1 MHVHRPLRA
10 LLPAVVL
17 GAALLAP
24 GSALAAAP
32 QSTAAALESPQTRV
46 HDGGGMDL
54 VGRVTSSDR
63 DDTGHRVVLESR
75 GPGQDTWQQMS
86 ASTTSGDPRRH
97 TDGAALWHVS
107 SLHRDDGFRLV
118 HPAQVVRGRSF
129 AASTSRVVTARVGGP
144 RTFSVVDDGHDRS
157 MRFDVFAGDSVT
169 FSADECQDCGYSWSV
184 TQPTDARIVEKTGD
198 ASAVPDHDRP
208 GVVGGSGLHSYAWK
222 ARAARSSTSAG
233 RTSTTLT
240 YSPPGRGARP
250 DHVVRASFSV
260 FP

>member
-1 MHVHRPLRA
+1 MHVRRPLRA
-10 LLPAVVL
+10 LLPVLVL

-32 QSTAAALESPQTRV
+32 LSTAAALDSPQTRV

-63 DDTGHRVVLESR
+63 DDRGHRVVLESQAA
-75 GPGQDTWQQMS
+75 GEQTWQQMS
-86 ASTTSGDPRRH
+86 QGTTSGDRRRH
-97 TDGAALWHVS
+97 TDGAALWHVG
-107 SLHRDDGFRLV
+107 SLHGDYAFRLV
-118 HPAQVVRGRSF
+118 HPAQVVRGTSF

-144 RTFSVVDDGHDRS
+144 RTFAVVDDGHDRS
-157 MRFDVFAGDSVT
+157 MRFDLFVGDSVT
-169 FSADECQDCGYSWSV
+169 FRADECLDCGYSWSV

-198 ASAVPDHDRP
+198 ASAVPDNDQP
-208 GVVGGSGLHSYAWK
+208 GVVGGSGFHSYAWK
-222 ARAARSSTSAG
+222 ARAASSPTSAG

-240 YSPPGRGARP
+240 YTPPGRGAAP